1 MLFNNIYYN
10 IYIYILHPPNAHIFG
25 RSIFASQ
32 GFLTT
37 FSRRVAD
44 PKPLDNEYVEEDSE
58 GISTLR
64 RITIYFCFFTHYPQ
78 GYIRVRPFR
87 LVVSGRI

>member
-1 MLFNNIYYN
+1 MHTFLDGASSLAKGFW
-10 IYIYILHPPNAHIFG
+10 P
-25 RSIFASQ
+25 RSQ
-32 GFLTT
+32 GEW
-37 FSRRVAD
+37 RIRNR
-44 PKPLDNEYVEEDSE
+44 PLDNEYVEEDSE

>member
-44 PKPLDNEYVEEDSE
+44 PKPLDNEYVEGDSE

-64 RITIYFCFFTHYPQ
+64 GITIYFCFFTHYPQ